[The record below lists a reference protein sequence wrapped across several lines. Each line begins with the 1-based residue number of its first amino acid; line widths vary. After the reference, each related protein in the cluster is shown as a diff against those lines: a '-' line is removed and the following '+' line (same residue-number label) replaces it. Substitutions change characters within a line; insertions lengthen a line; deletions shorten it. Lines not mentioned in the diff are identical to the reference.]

1 MGAIRFDQDEI
12 EALLPL
18 DEINLLGRGAR
29 HLAAGLIDMAEQ
41 GDQGRL
47 IGQLLT
53 ADQLADGIGFQ
64 DQFPIV

>member
-1 MGAIRFDQDEI
+1 MGAIRFDQDQI

-29 HLAAGLIDMAEQ
+29 HLSGALVEMAEQ

-53 ADQLADGIGFQ
+53 AGQLADGTGFQ